1 MKKLVVFL
9 NVIIALY
16 FFALANLYF
25 WGSLLGFFGLAFAK
39 PELLKNPWTFIINI
53 LLAPFLI
60 YGAIIFFRK
69 TENKYNYGL
78 VLLFLILAETQ
89 IYRFFFVTNNK
100 LEMTDLTNLAFFGV
114 PILVVYLTKYLNTK
128 YVSGH

>member
-1 MKKLVVFL
+1 MKKLVVVL

-25 WGSLLGFFGLAFAK
+25 WGSFLGLFAGTFTK
-39 PELLKNPWTFIINI
+39 PELLKNSWAIFVNM

-60 YGAIIFFRK
+60 YGALMFFRK
-69 TENKYNYGL
+69 TEKKYAYGL
-78 VLLFLILAETQ
+78 ILLLIIFLETQ
-89 IYRFFFVTNNK
+89 IYRFFFVTENK
-100 LEMTDLTNLAFFGV
+100 LEMTDLSNLAFFGV
-114 PILVVYLTKYLNTK
+114 PFLVVYLTKYLNTK

>member
-1 MKKLVVFL
+1 MKKLVVVL

-25 WGSLLGFFGLAFAK
+25 WGSFLGLFAGAFAK
-39 PELLKNPWTFIINI
+39 PELLKNPWTFFVNM

-60 YGAIIFFRK
+60 YGTIMFFRK
-69 TENKYNYGL
+69 TEKKYTYGL
-78 VLLFLILAETQ
+78 ILLLIIFLETQ
-89 IYRFFFVTNNK
+89 IYRFFFVTGNK
-100 LEMTDLTNLAFFGV
+100 LEMTDLSNLAFFGT
-114 PILVVYLTKYLNTK
+114 PFLVVYLTKYLNTK